1 MRAYTKE
8 AYIFVDKLVCVA
20 TNLTDSGS
28 QRGEAVMAQL
38 RVSKET
44 HEKLRELAR
53 NEGISMQRILEK
65 ALTDYE
71 KTQFFESLDAAFK
84 ALKAD
89 PVAWAQELEE
99 RRLWENTLMD
109 GLDPNEIWT
118 EDGNVIVKE

>member
-1 MRAYTKE
+1 
-8 AYIFVDKLVCVA
+8 
-20 TNLTDSGS
+20 
-28 QRGEAVMAQL
+28 MAQL

>member
-1 MRAYTKE
+1 MT
-8 AYIFVDKLVCVA
+8 
-20 TNLTDSGS
+20 
-28 QRGEAVMAQL
+28 QL

-65 ALTDYE
+65 ALTEYE
-71 KTQFFESLDAAFK
+71 KTQFFEQLDAAFT

-89 PVAWAQELEE
+89 PVAWAEELEE

-109 GLDPNEIWT
+109 GLDPDEIWT
-118 EDGNVIVKE
+118 EDANVIVKD